1 MLQKIKAFIA
11 EVQSEMKRVSWPKR
25 DEVIGSA
32 TVVLVLVA
40 IVMLVTAVLDNFFE
54 LVIYGILGLG

>member
-1 MLQKIKAFIA
+1 MLQKIKTFVG

-40 IVMLVTAVLDNFFE
+40 IVMLVTGVLDNVFE
-54 LVIYGILGLG
+54 FVIFGILGLG